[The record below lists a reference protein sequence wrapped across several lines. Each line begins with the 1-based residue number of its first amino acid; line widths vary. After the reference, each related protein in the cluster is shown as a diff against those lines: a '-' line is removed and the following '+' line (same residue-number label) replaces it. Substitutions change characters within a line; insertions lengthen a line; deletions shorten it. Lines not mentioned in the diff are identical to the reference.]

1 MDRRIFHIKNLLS
14 QDLGRSWSVEDMAA
28 EVRMSATNLHRL
40 FKQAN
45 DGVTPMAF
53 LNERRLERAGEMLAD
68 SNCFLQI
75 QEIGY
80 HVGLTNN
87 SYFTKDFKTKF
98 GETPTEFRKR
108 HSEIHQSTP
117 PE

>member
-1 MDRRIFHIKNLLS
+1 
-14 QDLGRSWSVEDMAA
+14 MAA

-98 GETPTEFRKR
+98 GRPHQFRNVIRKFISPR
-108 HSEIHQSTP
+108 RRNDTNDSFPFNDVIDNK
-117 PE
+117 